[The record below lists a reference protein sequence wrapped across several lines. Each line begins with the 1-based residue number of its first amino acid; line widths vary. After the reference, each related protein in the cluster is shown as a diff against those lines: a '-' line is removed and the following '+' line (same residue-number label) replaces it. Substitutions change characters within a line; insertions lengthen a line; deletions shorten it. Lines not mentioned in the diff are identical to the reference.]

1 MVMPTGEER
10 NVVHS
15 KGAAIDGA
23 PIAYIVTLAAVV
35 AVLTVVPIPISF
47 VIGTGKNFPMS
58 QGVYPLMGWLL
69 GPLAGALAD
78 GIGAL
83 VGLMIN
89 PQNTSSLLA
98 SLLGAAMGG
107 LAAGSMRTEGHR
119 RRWWLPLTAVF
130 IIFYGLYAGRAVF
143 VNRAVWWHVLLGSF
157 INWSALLLF
166 ALPTR
171 TFFARLLADANP
183 RRVAVGLFG
192 GTWMVAGLVHLST
205 GWIVYWLMNW
215 PNTLWLAFAGTAPF
229 EHIARCIIGT
239 VIGVGVIS
247 GLRAIGLVKPVEA
260 AY

>member
-1 MVMPTGEER
+1 MTIPTGEER
-10 NVVHS
+10 EVALS
-15 KGAAIDGA
+15 RGASIYGA

-35 AVLTVVPIPISF
+35 AVLTLVPIPITF
-47 VIGTGKNFPMS
+47 VVGTGRNFPMS

-107 LAAGSMRTEGHR
+107 LAAGSMRAEGR
-119 RRWWLPLTAVF
+119 RRHWWLPLTAVF
-130 IIFYGLYAGRAVF
+130 VIFYGLYAGRAVF

-166 ALPTR
+166 VLPTR
-171 TFFARLLADANP
+171 TFFARMLADANL
-183 RRVAVGLFG
+183 RRVAAGLFG
-192 GTWMVAGLVHLST
+192 GTWMIAGLVHLST
-205 GWIVYWLMNW
+205 GWLVYWQINW
-215 PNTLWLAFAGTAPF
+215 AKEAWLIFAGAAPF
-229 EHIARCIIGT
+229 EQIARCIIGT

-247 GLRAIGLVKPVEA
+247 GLRAIGLVKPAEA
-260 AY
+260 LY

>member
-1 MVMPTGEER
+1 MPTGEER
-10 NVVHS
+10 EVVLS
-15 KGAAIDGA
+15 KGASIDGA

-35 AVLTVVPIPISF
+35 AVLTMFSIPITF
-47 VIGTGKNFPMS
+47 VMGTGKNFPMS

-83 VGLMIN
+83 AGLMIN
-89 PQNTSSLLA
+89 PQNTSSLIA
-98 SLLGAAMGG
+98 SLLGAVMGG
-107 LAAGSMRTEGHR
+107 LAAGSMRGEGRR

-130 IIFYGLYAGRAVF
+130 IVFYALYAGRAVF
-143 VNRAVWWHVLLGSF
+143 VNRAVWQHVLLGSF

-171 TFFARLLADANP
+171 TLFARLLADANP

-192 GTWMVAGLVHLST
+192 GTWMIAGLVHLST

-215 PNTLWLAFAGTAPF
+215 PNEAWLAFAVTAPF

>member
-1 MVMPTGEER
+1 MSTPSGEER
-10 NVVHS
+10 KVVS
-15 KGAAIDGA
+15 AGGAAIDGA

-35 AVLTVVPIPISF
+35 AVLTVIPIPITF
-47 VIGTGKNFPMS
+47 VVGTGRNFPMS

-69 GPLAGALAD
+69 GPLAGALTD

-107 LAAGSMRTEGHR
+107 LAAGSMRGEGRR

-130 IIFYGLYAGRAVF
+130 VIFYGLYAGRAVF

-157 INWSALLLF
+157 INGSALLLF

-171 TFFARLLADANP
+171 TFFARALADANL

-192 GTWMVAGLVHLST
+192 GTWMIAGLVHLST
-205 GWIVYWLMNW
+205 GWLVYWQINW
-215 PNTLWLAFAGTAPF
+215 PNTLWLVFAGAAPF

-247 GLRAIGLVKPVEA
+247 GLRVIGLVKPAEA

>member
-1 MVMPTGEER
+1 
-10 NVVHS
+10 
-15 KGAAIDGA
+15 
-23 PIAYIVTLAAVV
+23 
-35 AVLTVVPIPISF
+35 
-47 VIGTGKNFPMS
+47 
-58 QGVYPLMGWLL
+58 
-69 GPLAGALAD
+69 
-78 GIGAL
+78 L

-98 SLLGAAMGG
+98 SLLGAVMGG
-107 LAAGSMRTEGHR
+107 LAAGSMRGEGRR

-130 IIFYGLYAGRAVF
+130 VIFYGLYAGRAVF
-143 VNRAVWWHVLLGSF
+143 VNRAVGWHVLLGSF

-171 TFFARLLADANP
+171 TFFARALADANL

-192 GTWMVAGLVHLST
+192 GTWMIAGLVHLST
-205 GWIVYWLMNW
+205 GWLVYWQLNW
-215 PNTLWLAFAGTAPF
+215 VNEAWLIFAGAAPF

-247 GLRAIGLVKPVEA
+247 GLRAIGLVKPAEA

>member
-1 MVMPTGEER
+1 MSIPSGEER
-10 NVVHS
+10 KVIFS
-15 KGAAIDGA
+15 GGAAIDGA

-89 PQNTSSLLA
+89 PQNTSALLA
-98 SLLGAAMGG
+98 SLLGAVMGG
-107 LAAGSMRTEGHR
+107 LAAGSMRGEGPR
-119 RRWWLPLTAVF
+119 RRWWLPLTAICV
-130 IIFYGLYAGRAVF
+130 IFYGLYAGRAVF
-143 VNRAVWWHVLLGSF
+143 VNRAVGWHVLLGSF

-171 TFFARLLADANP
+171 TYFARMLVDADL

-192 GTWMVAGLVHLST
+192 GTWMIAGLVHLSAS
-205 GWIVYWLMNW
+205 WFVYWQVNW
-215 PNTLWLAFAGTAPF
+215 PAALWLVFAGAAPV
-229 EHIARCIIGT
+229 EHLVRCIIGT

-247 GLRAIGLVKPVEA
+247 GLRAIGLVKPAEA
-260 AY
+260 VY

>member
-1 MVMPTGEER
+1 MPTGEER
-10 NVVHS
+10 KVAIS

-23 PIAYIVTLAAVV
+23 PIAYIVTLTGVV
-35 AVLTVVPIPISF
+35 AVLTLVPIPITF
-47 VIGTGKNFPMS
+47 VLGTGKNFPIS

-98 SLLGAAMGG
+98 SVLGAVMGG
-107 LAAGSMRTEGHR
+107 LAAGSMRGEGR
-119 RRWWLPLTAVF
+119 RRHWWLPLTAVF
-130 IIFYGLYAGRAVF
+130 VIFYALYAGRAVF
-143 VNRAVWWHVLLGSF
+143 VNRAVGWHVLLGSF
-157 INWSALLLF
+157 INGSALLLF

-171 TFFARLLADANP
+171 TFFARALADANP

-192 GTWMVAGLVHLST
+192 GTWMIAGLVHLST
-205 GWIVYWLMNW
+205 GWLVYWQINW
-215 PNTLWLAFAGTAPF
+215 PNTLWLAFAATAPF

-247 GLRAIGLVKPVEA
+247 GLRAIGVVKPTEA
-260 AY
+260 VY

>member
-1 MVMPTGEER
+1 MPTGEER
-10 NVVHS
+10 EVALS

-35 AVLTVVPIPISF
+35 AVLTMIPIPITF
-47 VIGTGKNFPMS
+47 VVGTGRNFPMS

-107 LAAGSMRTEGHR
+107 LAAGSMRGEGRRR

-130 IIFYGLYAGRAVF
+130 VIFYGLYAGRAVF

-171 TFFARLLADANP
+171 AFLARLLADANL
-183 RRVAVGLFG
+183 RRVAVGLFV
-192 GTWMVAGLVHLST
+192 GTWMIAGLVHLST
-205 GWIVYWLMNW
+205 GWLVYWQVNW
-215 PNTLWLAFAGTAPF
+215 PNGLWLVFAGAAPF

-247 GLRAIGLVKPVEA
+247 GLRAIGLVKPIEA